1 MSKAGNILLLALAFF
16 AIAGTNHKAQA
27 YESTNTSSC
36 ASKLVSTPLCEE
48 IESQTCK
55 ETAELQDEPKQVQ
68 IEVVLAE
75 AKTEPAQ
82 ISLATTNIVLSPT
95 ITQQQA
101 QGESD
106 STELNSERIFELV
119 NQYRTSQDLA
129 PFERDDKVCELA
141 QVRSTELRAEL
152 NNGTIHSG
160 LYGRGLPYWIFENA
174 KVGSNEEGTVAW
186 WISSPLHHQSI
197 VGDYKFSCVRC
208 TGDHCSQLF
217 TSFSPK

>member
-1 MSKAGNILLLALAFF
+1 MSKAGNILLLVVVFF
-16 AIAGTNHKAQA
+16 AMAGTNHKTQA

-48 IESQTCK
+48 IESQTCR
-55 ETAELQDEPKQVQ
+55 EMAEQQEEPKQVQ
-68 IEVVLAE
+68 IAVVIAE

-82 ISLATTNIVLSPT
+82 TSLATTTIVLPT
-95 ITQQQA
+95 ITPQQA

-129 PFERDDKVCELA
+129 PFERDDKVCELTQA
-141 QVRSTELRAEL
+141 RSSELGAEL

-197 VGDYKFSCVRC
+197 VGDYKFSCARC
-208 TGDHCSQLF
+208 TGNHCSQLF